1 MKKILALVLSTML
14 LLSAS
19 FAMAQSVD
27 VEQATDTFNVTMVIP
42 EGYTMQEERQSDT
55 LCINVIPEDK
65 AAPEYRITIAYGEE
79 YDGRTLSELTE
90 EEQNALIGS
99 VDDDF
104 QNRKLSSY
112 TTGGGTLVYVMDE
125 NDSESDYA
133 TAFTLY
139 KGYFIQMYVATPT
152 FATLSEANIQMAIDL
167 LTGMQFVDK

>member
-112 TTGGGTLVYVMDE
+112 T
-125 NDSESDYA
+125 
-133 TAFTLY
+133 
-139 KGYFIQMYVATPT
+139 
-152 FATLSEANIQMAIDL
+152 
-167 LTGMQFVDK
+167 